1 MCKYDNNLFIVFSVQ
16 PKAQDK
22 YDSVLMLVPL
32 KNTADT
38 NTLLNTEL
46 TWMELF
52 VFSDPHDVHTEFPS
66 VWAECFQSKRE
77 FVYIITLLH

>member
-38 NTLLNTEL
+38 NTLLITEL
-46 TWMELF
+46 TLSSLIHTTFTPSSLLF
-52 VFSDPHDVHTEFPS
+52 EQRVFSE
-66 VWAECFQSKRE
+66 
-77 FVYIITLLH
+77 